1 MVVKEVYPH
10 IDRQIRVYQ
19 TVRNI
24 ARYVFIAAALVCLIT
39 NYLTGG
45 KFWSAVVVWSIITAW
60 NIFFSPDR
68 FEFNAIS
75 QTVKVIF
82 HAVVLLWLIDLCLV
96 QAGWYKFVIPIV
108 CFGAL
113 LLTVVFLFIDIKAQI
128 HNTMPMIW
136 LIIFSIALSVFLIIR
151 AETEWPVIVLISV
164 AAGLLCLS
172 LFYHEEFILEIKKRF
187 HTH

>member
-24 ARYVFIAAALVCLIT
+24 ARYVFIAAALVCLIP

-82 HAVVLLWLIDLCLV
+82 HAVVLLWLI
-96 QAGWYKFVIPIV
+96 
-108 CFGAL
+108 
-113 LLTVVFLFIDIKAQI
+113 
-128 HNTMPMIW
+128 
-136 LIIFSIALSVFLIIR
+136 IFSIALSIFLIIR

>member
-113 LLTVVFLFIDIKAQI
+113 LLTVVFLF
-128 HNTMPMIW
+128 TRLSSP
-136 LIIFSIALSVFLIIR
+136 SIL
-151 AETEWPVIVLISV
+151 
-164 AAGLLCLS
+164 
-172 LFYHEEFILEIKKRF
+172 
-187 HTH
+187 